1 MKPAAQDPLAQ
12 LTEIRAIM
20 ERSSRFIS
28 LSGLS
33 GVGAGVVALAGTA
46 IGHYYLQQ
54 EYGEQGF
61 RRLFATTQGER
72 LAALPFLLGLAIAM
86 IVAALLVAAFFTLRR
101 TRRDGL
107 RSMWTAP
114 ARRLALAMLIPL
126 VAGGLFCLKLFV
138 SGAPEL
144 VVPGLLLFYGLAL
157 LNGSKYTLEA
167 QPQPLHVYC
176 VHHQQQGVEQA
187 KADHRRQPLL
197 TQGQRRVPGIVK
209 IGVAH
214 AKRGHPVALPLHKL
228 PEASLVIQE
237 IMHRHGHQRP
247 RRCHRAQPQK
257 Q

>member
-20 ERSSRFIS
+20 ERSSLFIS

-46 IGHYYLQQ
+46 LGHYYLQQ

-61 RRLFATTQGER
+61 RRLFQTSQGER
-72 LAALPFLLGLAIAM
+72 LAALPFLLGLAVAM

-107 RSMWTAP
+107 RTMWTAP
-114 ARRLALAMLIPL
+114 ARRLALALAVPL

-138 SGAPEL
+138 SGAPEM

-157 LNGSKYTLEA
+157 LNGSKYTLDEIKYLGITLIVLGLVA
-167 QPQPLHVYC
+167 M
-176 VHHQQQGVEQA
+176 
-187 KADHRRQPLL
+187 LL
-197 TQGQRRVPGIVK
+197 PGYGLLLFGAGFGLGH
-209 IGVAH
+209 IGYGLLMYN
-214 AKRGHPVALPLHKL
+214 RY
-228 PEASLVIQE
+228 E
-237 IMHRHGHQRP
+237 RP
-247 RRCHRAQPQK
+247 TGANFTAP
-257 Q
+257 

>member
-46 IGHYYLQQ
+46 VGHSYLLQ
-54 EYGEQGF
+54 EYGAQEYGAQGYE
-61 RRLFATTQGER
+61 RLFQTTPAER
-72 LAALPFLLGLAIAM
+72 LAALPFLLGLAVAM

-107 RSMWTAP
+107 RSLWTAP
-114 ARRLALAMLIPL
+114 ARRLLLALLVPL

-144 VVPGLLLFYGLAL
+144 VVPGLLVFYGLAL
-157 LNGSKYTLEA
+157 LNGSKYTLDEIKYLGLTLIA
-167 QPQPLHVYC
+167 LGLV
-176 VHHQQQGVEQA
+176 G
-187 KADHRRQPLL
+187 LL
-197 TQGQRRVPGIVK
+197 LPSYGLMLFGAGFGLGH
-209 IGVAH
+209 IGYGLLMYN
-214 AKRGHPVALPLHKL
+214 RY
-228 PEASLVIQE
+228 ERASSANFTA
-237 IMHRHGHQRP
+237 P
-247 RRCHRAQPQK
+247 
-257 Q
+257 